1 MIQKKKEWKRSKRF
15 VKHHITN
22 KCRGGKTNQVNLIR
36 LNEEREKAWHFLFG
50 NKSFEEVAELLLRT
64 CRMKGR

>member
-1 MIQKKKEWKRSKRF
+1 MKKWKRGKRM

-22 KCRGGKTNQVNLIR
+22 RVNKGKSIPSNLI
-36 LNEEREKAWHFLFG
+36 LLDENREKAWHFLFG